1 MNKEK
6 QFRKA
11 VREIIRQE
19 LDEATTTAAVPGYQ
33 TPFAFGDKEDEKRED
48 DIEDFLDTYDYEL
61 AELVKKMREGELTES
76 EREELEDYISQVRSM
91 RQGDVESYRKK
102 SNYYPHNED

>member
-1 MNKEK
+1 MNEEK

-61 AELVKKMREGELTES
+61 AELVKRMRENELS
-76 EREELEDYISQVRSM
+76 DKEREKLEDYIGQVRSM
-91 RQGDVESYRKK
+91 RQGDVGDYRKK
-102 SNYYPHNED
+102 SNYYPHNQ